1 MPVRLAYAACCVFWG
16 STWLAIKLGLRDLPP
31 LTFAAVRMTLATAVL
46 LPFALRAGIRALPRS
61 AWTRVGAV
69 GLLQI
74 GIPYGLLF
82 AAQQWVPSSLAAVL
96 FATFPVWL
104 LLLARVLLP
113 GQMLTPAKI
122 AAAVLGTAGVAVLQ
136 APALRGASF
145 AANAAVGGGL
155 IVAAAFVIALANV
168 LILRALTQVPPVVLT
183 CIQVLAG
190 SVLLALVAVA
200 LERDRTPVWS
210 PRALGAVAYLA
221 VFGTALPYLALFWLL
236 GRIPVS
242 AIGAIPLLDTTI
254 AVTLGA
260 LVLHEPIGWN
270 LVGGGAMVL
279 AGAAL
284 ANFSGAA
291 RLETL
296 PESG

>member
-31 LTFAAVRMTLATAVL
+31 LRFAAVRMALATAVL
-46 LPFALRAGIRALPRS
+46 LPFALRSRLRALPPAR
-61 AWTRVGAV
+61 WLHVGAV

-82 AAQQWVPSSLAAVL
+82 AAQQWVPSSVAAVL

-113 GQMLTPAKI
+113 GQMLTAGKI
-122 AAAVLGTAGVAVLQ
+122 AAAVLGVAGVAVLQ
-136 APALRGASF
+136 APALRGASL
-145 AANAAVGGGL
+145 ATNAAVGGAL

-168 LILRALTQVPPVVLT
+168 LIRRGLTDVPPVVLT
-183 CIQVLAG
+183 CVQVLAG
-190 SVLLALVAVA
+190 SLLLGVAALAL
-200 LERDRTPVWS
+200 ESDRTALWS
-210 PRALGAVAYLA
+210 TRAFAAVAYLA

-242 AIGAIPLLDTTI
+242 AIGAIPLLDTTV

-284 ANFSGAA
+284 ANFAGAA

>member
-1 MPVRLAYAACCVFWG
+1 MA
-16 STWLAIKLGLRDLPP
+16 
-31 LTFAAVRMTLATAVL
+31 LATAVL
-46 LPFALRAGIRALPRS
+46 LPFALRAGMRALPRA
-61 AWTRVGAV
+61 AWTRVGTV

-168 LILRALTQVPPVVLT
+168 LIRRALTQVPPVVLT

>member
-1 MPVRLAYAACCVFWG
+1 MPVPLAYAACCVFWG

-31 LTFAAVRMTLATAVL
+31 LTFAAVRMALATAVL
-46 LPFALRAGIRALPRS
+46 LPFALRSGMRALPGRLS
-61 AWTRVGAV
+61 VRVATV

-122 AAAVLGTAGVAVLQ
+122 VAAVLGIAGVAVVQ
-136 APALRGASF
+136 APALRGASM
-145 AANAAVGGGL
+145 ARTAAVGGGL

-168 LILRALTQVPPVVLT
+168 LIRRALTEIPPVVLT
-183 CIQVLAG
+183 CMQVLAG
-190 SVLLALVAVA
+190 SLLLALAAVA
-200 LERDRTPVWS
+200 LERGRPAIWS

-236 GRIPVS
+236 SRVPVA
-242 AIGAIPLLDTTI
+242 AIGAIPLLDTTV

-270 LVGGGAMVL
+270 LLGGGALVL
-279 AGAAL
+279 GGAAL
-284 ANFSGAA
+284 ANFTGAA